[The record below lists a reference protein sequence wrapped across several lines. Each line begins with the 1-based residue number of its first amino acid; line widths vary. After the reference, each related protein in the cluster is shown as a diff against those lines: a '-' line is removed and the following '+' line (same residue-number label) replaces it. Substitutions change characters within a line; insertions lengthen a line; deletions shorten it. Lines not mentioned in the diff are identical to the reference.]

1 MTTKPIPRRTKQYR
15 VNKLNVLMLHE
26 GELDLP
32 AELSAGI
39 ARGEYTV
46 LRAVH
51 PGQEVFAAGKR
62 SEAHAV
68 AEGTRAYATGLY
80 TKAVAAGK
88 NTTAIAMHSRA
99 TARADRL
106 TAKAYATVEGAKAV
120 VGANGYGTAI
130 DDDVIQ
136 NVWPNH
142 NRPLLNTIS

>member
-1 MTTKPIPRRTKQYR
+1 MTLPRRTKQYR
-15 VNKLNVLMLHE
+15 VNKLNVLMLHA

-32 AELSAGI
+32 AEFSAGI

-51 PGQEVFAAGKR
+51 PDQEVFAAGKR

-68 AEGTRAYATGLY
+68 AEGTKAYATKLY
-80 TKAVAAGK
+80 TKAIAAGK
-88 NTTAIAMHSRA
+88 NTVAVAMHSKA
-99 TARADRL
+99 TARADRQ

-120 VGANGYGTAI
+120 LGANGYGTAV

-142 NRPLLNTIS
+142 NRELMTTIS

>member
-1 MTTKPIPRRTKQYR
+1 MTTPLPRRTKQYR

-26 GELDLP
+26 GTFDLP
-32 AELSAGI
+32 AEFSAGI

-68 AEGTRAYATGLY
+68 AEGTRAYATMLY
-80 TKAVAAGK
+80 TKAIAVGR
-88 NTTAIAMHSRA
+88 NTTAIAMHSKA
-99 TARADRL
+99 TAMANRL

-120 VGANGYGTAI
+120 LGANANGTAI
-130 DDDVIQ
+130 DDDTIQ

-142 NRPLLNTIS
+142 NRPLENTIS

>member
-1 MTTKPIPRRTKQYR
+1 MTLPRRTKQYR
-15 VNKLNVLMLHE
+15 VNKLNILMLHE
-26 GELDLP
+26 GTFDLP
-32 AELSAGI
+32 AEFSAGI

-51 PGQEVFAAGKR
+51 AGQEVFASGKR

-68 AEGTRAYATGLY
+68 AEGTKAYATMLY
-80 TKAVAAGK
+80 TKAVAVGK
-88 NTTAIAMHSRA
+88 NTVAIAMHSKA

-106 TAKAYATVEGAKAV
+106 TARAFATVEGAKAV
-120 VGANGYGTAI
+120 LGANGYGTAV

-142 NRPLLNTIS
+142 NRELLNTIS